1 MSPKQINLS
10 PDLKR
15 LREEGY
21 FIQVRGGLLVMRDVP
36 YVNAKREVLTGT
48 LISSLDLAGEVT
60 RTPGTHVMEFDGEFP
75 CGADGQPL
83 QKIAHQSV
91 NKDYG
96 NRLKSRHSFSSKPE
110 GGYPDYYL
118 KMTTYAA
125 MLAGPAEVLKPGVSP
140 RTFRAPEDEENSVF
154 NYTETASDRVG
165 IGAL

>member
-48 LISSLDLAGEVT
+48 LISSLDLGGEAK
-60 RTPGTHVMEFDGEFP
+60 RTPGKHVMEFDGEFP
-75 CGADGQPL
+75 CGAGCQPH
-83 QKIAHQSV
+83 QKIAHQSI
-91 NKDYG
+91 NKDFG
-96 NRLKSRHSFSSKPE
+96 NGLKSRHSFSSKPE

-118 KMTTYAA
+118 K
-125 MLAGPAEVLKPGVSP
+125 
-140 RTFRAPEDEENSVF
+140 
-154 NYTETASDRVG
+154 
-165 IGAL
+165 

>member
-15 LREEGY
+15 LREDGY

-36 YVNAKREVLTGT
+36 YVNAKREVLIGT

-75 CGADGQPL
+75 CDADGQPL
-83 QKIAHQSV
+83 HRIAHQSF

-96 NRLKSRHSFSSKPE
+96 NGLRARHSFSSKPA
-110 GGYPDYYL
+110 GGYP
-118 KMTTYAA
+118 
-125 MLAGPAEVLKPGVSP
+125 EC
-140 RTFRAPEDEENSVF
+140 
-154 NYTETASDRVG
+154 
-165 IGAL
+165 